1 MSGLPREGRL
11 LAIDLGARRIG
22 LAICDGTQRIASPLR
37 TVANPGSVA
46 EAVEQVR
53 KAARDEGAAGLVV
66 GLPLNM
72 DGSDSE
78 QTREARAFADALAT
92 AAGLPVGLVD
102 ERLTTYEAGVRMRAL
117 DGRGRRDKG
126 RRNAFAAQVI
136 LETYLAARG
145 GE

>member
-1 MSGLPREGRL
+1 MSGLPRVGRL

-22 LAICDGTQRIASPLR
+22 LAICDGAQRIASPLR

-46 EAVEQVR
+46 GAVEQVR

-66 GLPLNM
+66 GLPVNM

-78 QTREARAFADALAT
+78 QTRRARAFADALAV
-92 AAGLPVGLVD
+92 AAGLPVELVD

-117 DGRGRRDKG
+117 KGAGKRDKD
-126 RRNAFAAQVI
+126 RRNALAAQVI
-136 LETYLAARG
+136 LETYFAARG